1 MAYCALLY
9 LLFLALENPLLNMFE
24 GMPVCVLTKS
34 EQPLCT
40 VNLCPGGHR
49 SADSGPSDHGR
60 SVSRLPL
67 TGSPFVN

>member
-1 MAYCALLY
+1 M
-9 LLFLALENPLLNMFE
+9 
-24 GMPVCVLTKS
+24 CVDKE

-40 VNLCPGGHR
+40 VNLPALEVTG